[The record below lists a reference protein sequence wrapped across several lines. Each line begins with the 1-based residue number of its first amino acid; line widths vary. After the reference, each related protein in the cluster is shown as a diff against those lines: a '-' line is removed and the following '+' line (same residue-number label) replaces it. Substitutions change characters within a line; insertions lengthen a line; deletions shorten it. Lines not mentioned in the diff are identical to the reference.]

1 MFLSFSLPSAKP
13 SKPEQTLTR
22 RLLVKKPVSA
32 SPISRKPFAFR
43 RPFGLGFNNLLKG
56 GKIELGIAPRDEALG
71 GGWGGS
77 AVGGGGWEGLN
88 TLYSNRPKAYASA
101 AAGSDLGL
109 C

>member
-1 MFLSFSLPSAKP
+1 M
-13 SKPEQTLTR
+13 
-22 RLLVKKPVSA
+22 
-32 SPISRKPFAFR
+32 AFR

-56 GKIELGIAPRDEALG
+56 GKIELGMAPRDEALG
-71 GGWGGS
+71 GECGGS

-88 TLYSNRPKAYASA
+88 TPYSNRPRAYASA